1 MTSKITLS
9 NRKYSQNVLMSKS
22 TNKSRICT
30 VNMDLYLVNESFMFD
45 FQTLGY
51 AKQDFPYTLNTTQK
65 SKAGII
71 KLTKERISCC

>member
-45 FQTLGY
+45 FQTLGIRKARLSLHTEY
-51 AKQDFPYTLNTTQK
+51 YTKVESRYYKVN
-65 SKAGII
+65 
-71 KLTKERISCC
+71 